1 MVFKLS
7 SSSEI
12 FTLIWS
18 EFKEELVFEY
28 EEYFPGIQFYI
39 LKQVTR
45 GIVTWPS
52 NDLEELKKPSSVWD

>member
-7 SSSEI
+7 SSSEF

-39 LKQVTR
+39 LKQVAK
-45 GIVTWPS
+45 GIVKWPS
-52 NDLEELKKPSSVWD
+52 NDLEE